1 MENNIMDV
9 LYDLKI
15 KEKNSKKLSKIP
27 ENFYDT
33 VKKEIIALRNEI
45 QDSFLKQEKEK
56 YGNLLKKQAALE
68 NVYKEL
74 VKIRLEKVTAMI
86 LNNQFISE
94 KTQITN
100 LATEEQVFYEALQN
114 FLETNKFYE
123 PYATIK
129 KVELPQVKE
138 KIEIRKEKGN
148 KESGSILLMILANRV
163 VSDEQ
168 RDYNLHKGDVI
179 YISRELGKLLIDSKI
194 AEEISINL

>member
-1 MENNIMDV
+1 MDV